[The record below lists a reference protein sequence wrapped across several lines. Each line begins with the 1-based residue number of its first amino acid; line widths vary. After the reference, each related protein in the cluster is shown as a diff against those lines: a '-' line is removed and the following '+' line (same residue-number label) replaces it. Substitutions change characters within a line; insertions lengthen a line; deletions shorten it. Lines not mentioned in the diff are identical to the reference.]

1 MNALCVKRWCGVLAI
16 AAVSITA
23 ACSDSATGPTAANNA
38 QIITRFQVLAAQSG
52 VLHSDQLLAA
62 VHLLQHGAPVGR
74 GQISIG
80 GKTSTYSTIA
90 EYDISD
96 TDRVPVDSF
105 LTFFAWSG
113 ADADTMVEV
122 DAGADNAAIL
132 VTDRD
137 SIHLDQT
144 VDPIVVTTS
153 QPGRHCSL
161 PAGISPTPNVDCQVE
176 NITMPVTAQLNDQ
189 PLPFVDFAIPDEQI
203 AAIRQES
210 QNPRP

>member
-1 MNALCVKRWCGVLAI
+1 MSALCVKRWYVVLAI
-16 AAVSITA
+16 AAVPITA

-38 QIITRFQVLAAQSG
+38 QIITRFQVLAAQSD

-62 VHLLQHGAPVGR
+62 VHLLQNGAPVGHGR
-74 GQISIG
+74 ISIG
-80 GKTSTYSTIA
+80 GTTSSYSTIA

-96 TDRVPVDSF
+96 TNRVPVDSF

-113 ADADTMVEV
+113 ANADTIVEV
-122 DAGADNAAIL
+122 DAGADNAGIL

-137 SIHLDQT
+137 SIHLDQI
-144 VDPIVVTTS
+144 VEPIPVTTS

-161 PAGISPTPNVDCQVE
+161 PAGTSPIPNVICQVE
-176 NITMPVTAQLNDQ
+176 TITMPVTAQLNDQ
-189 PLPFVDFAIPDEQI
+189 PLPFVDFAIPNEHL
-203 AAIRQES
+203 AAIRREF